1 MNNKTI
7 KIAFWASTVLI
18 FLFEGVIPAF
28 TTNSQLAIDGV
39 RHLGYPDYFRIML
52 SVFKVCGA
60 IVLVLPFIKGN
71 VKEWAYAGFGFT
83 FISAAVSHAAIDG
96 VDGQTIFPLVML
108 LVLVVSY
115 RSYHR
120 LKTSTTNVANIAA
133 IA

>member
-7 KIAFWASTVLI
+7 KTAFWTTTILI
-18 FLFEGVIPAF
+18 VLFEGVIPAF
-28 TTNSQLAIDGV
+28 TTNTQLAIDGV

-60 IVLVLPFIKGN
+60 LVLILPFIKGN
-71 VKEWAYAGFGFT
+71 IKEWAYAGFGFT
-83 FISAAVSHAAIDG
+83 FISAAVSHAAVDG

-108 LVLVVSY
+108 LMLVVSY

-120 LKTSTTNVANIAA
+120 LGAGNGKVAQVSATA
-133 IA
+133 

>member
-7 KIAFWASTVLI
+7 KIAFWTATIII

-28 TTNSQLAIDGV
+28 TTNTQLAIDGV

-52 SVFKVCGA
+52 STFKVCGA
-60 IVLVLPFIKGN
+60 MVLILPFIKGN
-71 VKEWAYAGFGFT
+71 IKEWAYAGFGFV

-108 LVLVVSY
+108 LILVVSY

-120 LKTSTTNVANIAA
+120 LVANTAKVAHITPTV
-133 IA
+133 